1 MRGCK
6 GPPRFRKTEKRNQE
20 PSISAAYQSP
30 RVPSPEPQQPKS
42 PVTRLDSP
50 RDFIPFP
57 KLAVATRGGLPRGG
71 PHAFPCFLPGGPCPP
86 LPLAVLGQNSIA
98 MAVTNITPPQI
109 RTSVTGSGLT
119 LCSVPRVARRRL
131 HQPQQ
136 AGRQLLSPKRRLVT
150 HSTSGRRRGTHNET
164 PGNPTNQ
171 TQPPPPYHRRPNRR
185 AGNRAPLLALPPP

>member
-1 MRGCK
+1 MHSLAS
-6 GPPRFRKTEKRNQE
+6 FRVGR
-20 PSISAAYQSP
+20 A
-30 RVPSPEPQQPKS
+30 
-42 PVTRLDSP
+42 
-50 RDFIPFP
+50 
-57 KLAVATRGGLPRGG
+57 
-71 PHAFPCFLPGGPCPP
+71 PP

-185 AGNRAPLLALPPP
+185 AGSRAPLLALPPPWWGHGSQNDMMMRQFHEFVSRRHRPAACHSRGTTGGHAPLPRPPRIPT